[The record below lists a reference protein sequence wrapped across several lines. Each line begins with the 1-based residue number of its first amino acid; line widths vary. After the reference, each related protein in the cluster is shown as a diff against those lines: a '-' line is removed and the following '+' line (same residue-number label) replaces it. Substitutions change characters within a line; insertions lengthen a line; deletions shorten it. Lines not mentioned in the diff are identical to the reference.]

1 MPSSTEF
8 RDRALGLL
16 LGFGPVSARAMFG
29 GYGLYLDG
37 VMFGLIAYDT
47 LYFKVD
53 DGNRDD
59 YVEAG
64 TGPFT
69 YEGKRRPVEM
79 SYFEVPDKVMN
90 NPTTLAKWADRAL
103 QAAKRA
109 KAKKTPRRAQR
120 LPHPTPRRKP

>member
-8 RDRALGLL
+8 RDHALGLL
-16 LGFGPVSARAMFG
+16 LAFGPVTARSMFG

-37 VMFGLIAYDT
+37 LMFGLIAHDT

-53 DGNRDD
+53 DESRDD
-59 YVEAG
+59 YITAG

-79 SYFEVPDKVMN
+79 SYYQIPESLMD
-90 NPTTLAKWADRAL
+90 NPVTLAKWAERAH
-103 QAAKRA
+103 QAAKRSRA
-109 KAKKTPRRAQR
+109 KNPPRRR
-120 LPHPTPRRKP
+120 RRESHLTPRRKP

>member
-1 MPSSTEF
+1 MPSTADF

-16 LGFGPVSARAMFG
+16 LPFGPVTARSMFG

-37 VMFGLIAYDT
+37 VMFALIAYDT

-59 YVEAG
+59 YIEAG

-69 YEGKRRPVEM
+69 YAGRHRPVEM
-79 SYFEVPDKVMN
+79 SYYRIPEVVMED
-90 NPTTLAKWADRAL
+90 LGVMAQWAERAH
-103 QAAKRA
+103 QAARRS
-109 KAKKTPRRAQR
+109 KAKSPPRKSRA
-120 LPHPTPRRKP
+120 RRPADA